1 MHVAM
6 NPTSKRDQ
14 LTSVRLKV
22 RPDVE
27 RHLILKV
34 PLKVPQLVDLKR
46 GETVRR
52 RDRLITAA
60 PHLDVQL
67 DPTKVVHTNDV
78 VIAVRRVRLQRVLKV
93 VSIPDLELSI
103 GALKEVVDLLLEI
116 LLLPPMPII
125 QMAHLQQVAN
135 QGQK

>member
-6 NPTSKRDQ
+6 NPTSKRDR

-34 PLKVPQLVDLKR
+34 PQLVNLKR

-52 RDRLITAA
+52 RDRLIIAA
-60 PHLDVQL
+60 AHLDVQL

-78 VIAVRRVRLQRVLKV
+78 VIAVRRVRLERVLKV

-103 GALKEVVDLLLEI
+103 GAVKEVVDLLLEV